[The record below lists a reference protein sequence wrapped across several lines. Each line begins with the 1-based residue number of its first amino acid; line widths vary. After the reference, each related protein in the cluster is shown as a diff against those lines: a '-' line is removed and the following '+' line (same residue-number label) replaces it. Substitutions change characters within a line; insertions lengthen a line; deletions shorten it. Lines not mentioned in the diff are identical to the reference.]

1 MSRWQ
6 PLEHIVYGFAVYP
19 ISQTTYARPGTVGRA
34 EALSATEPPDVEQDP
49 ALEFV
54 ARLDVGDEV
63 YAFEQ
68 CEDMKNIWYRGY
80 VVSSTRSPLNPSQVD
95 ATNPGGS
102 HLPASTGASE
112 EPQVAIAIFPRS
124 YVHVRDELPDAEGKL
139 ADVYRRLQE
148 GQAPYSKDRLAMETL
163 REEEEGSATESA
175 YRHQGSN
182 GGPHAPLISHSM
194 ASAMNGANQ
203 VEQDPSHRA
212 EKPTPPRPSIKSGD
226 ETISGQVQPLA
237 DEIASALREWHSLL
251 FVYLSRRDYRLFTLV
266 KNHLEALHLERRQL
280 LSETLSAEETLN
292 LCRACVT
299 RLVRGNMDQGLDII
313 VRHPTWGSLVTVD
326 VDSNADTR
334 SWMSAVRM
342 YAMQVS
348 LAYMDEPSTDAGA
361 IPRTCALYYASD
373 TSQRPG
379 STPREHSHTSS
390 PSLAS
395 LPRTLGPPSPLT
407 PQYSKASVKFYH
419 VYVELRAFV
428 ASPCAPG
435 ETAELYFSLYSKPG
449 GRFLTEEF
457 CAILNHNGVLAR
469 DSMAKV
475 RTLFSDLGQHDVQD
489 SIYLVCRIIR
499 NGAMKLSSTPGSGYA
514 RLSDVNRSPSVDGRI
529 GMHEEIESNGNLNR
543 NGRHSVSGLE
553 GSGNFRRPFACA
565 VVELQQLAK
574 MVAGQDSGAARELTM
589 PIFVPT
595 NEASYSTLH
604 QDLIAGKTKEYEKST
619 RAEMLV
625 ISVKA
630 FHGDSTTIVRENPSI
645 LLDTPLTSRLGFPD
659 VVFPGDIRNEVY
671 VKLWSGE
678 FNIPSG
684 GGGSIRLKKSVTNFG
699 SVGPSNVEVSCEVR
713 KQSGEV
719 VENAIGLGTGEPPV
733 TRFHSIV
740 FYRNN
745 TPTYGELIKLMV
757 SAKSMQE
764 CHLFFTFRT
773 RSSKDS
779 KGSTSNRS
787 SEIPVSDRPF
797 AFAYMPLFPGKQAFL
812 EDGSH
817 TLVLYRADKF
827 ASTILVKE
835 YFGAPAILRPGHR
848 PEGLLIPPAL
858 VRTLFPLR
866 DSFTI
871 RSFLCSTQ
879 FTANGVLVDLLNW
892 EKLQDKTEVS
902 AALAKFTFV
911 GEMEIVKFLRDIFD
925 SLFAILI
932 SPLNEQSEMDDLVFN
947 ALVRVLGIVQDRRFN
962 NFQPVLDIYIEKHF
976 TCAAASYHMLHSMNR
991 LLSHPAGSDTA
1002 SPLRAAIK
1010 VWHYI
1015 FKFIVRARELQKTR
1029 EDWMGTTVEH
1039 IDGSFKR
1046 EIWSH
1051 LSEVNRL
1058 MSASAPSSIIG
1069 TQTLAL
1075 QHVSMILPELRDIFT
1090 QVELV
1095 SAVTAFANATSNA
1108 KGKTL
1113 IWKLMMY
1120 LQLVRGFLFD
1130 SAQPRALLLEAVV
1143 AWIKPHFGAF
1153 DEYMHGQPED
1163 DQVARDAARISW
1175 LESTR
1180 LCVSIIAVMV
1190 EKLQQCLMD
1199 PVIMKNR
1206 TAARQEQEN
1215 VEYLLSLLPRLLD
1228 AYREQNSSATRELV
1242 SRHRPSTSITST
1254 IPVVFPGSYPFP
1266 LTPAPTAT
1274 LKSPMGGPTGQYS
1287 TDQGRV
1293 FNPGLADTS
1302 MAILGLILS
1311 APGQHLASFL
1321 ESYIDIEGKENTA
1334 RLLIHF
1340 FEVGSSILNNDAW
1353 PSTWLNVNILS
1364 HKVLLKMFDPV
1375 AFILLRDFLPEEGHA
1390 AEQFNVALW
1399 QGGFS
1404 MLLRLLAS
1412 ERLVIEEF
1420 SPQKRRAVW
1429 RLANDVRGEGAS
1441 ILLRLWEAIG
1451 FPEDVS
1457 ARAGAVTRYGG
1468 YQVSLIPLVGQIL
1481 NLCLSHHD
1489 QLRSNAV
1496 QILYSMIV
1504 SEYHHAGNFNHIE
1517 TELVSK
1523 LDKLFM
1529 SDTRGD
1535 EVSRAFF
1542 VSQLRHLFDSS
1553 SLDEQLKAH
1562 VGDFLDSVDL
1572 FLELLLSVRELP
1584 EGEEYQDDRVIAT
1597 LRLMNF
1603 IRRIGRDEIYIKYV
1617 HQLVNMHLQ
1626 SQNHVEAALTL
1637 KLHSDLHEWDL
1648 NSFVEPMPELD
1659 LPRQSQF
1666 VRKETLC
1673 LLILD
1678 YLGKGKAWES
1688 AVEIC
1693 KELAFQHSEVTFNY
1707 HRLAE
1712 ILSHQ
1717 ATLLENIMT
1726 EQRYYSEYFRVAF
1739 YGNFPAAIR
1748 DKQFIYRGY
1757 EWEKLGAFCE
1767 RMLNK
1772 HPGAQLLKV
1781 VGDPPDDVRF
1791 SSFQYLQC
1799 SSVSPEPDRSLTIF
1813 TNPDVPEPVRKYYEH
1828 RQVFLANCMRQISRD
1843 PNAETLEFKDSWTEK
1858 TFYTTEESFPTVLRR
1873 SEIIDVQI
1881 VQTSPIDNA
1890 IQSVETRTREL
1901 QMLEMKYS
1909 TLAQTGTAIPTNP
1922 LAAALNNVVD
1932 MPEDGGIVMFRQVFL
1947 DQKYLA
1953 EHPEEVDAMHRLNM
1967 AIEDHVR
1974 VIGRCLALH
1983 NSLCSPEM
1991 RSFQNIL
1998 ERFFRKNFADEI
2010 ERLNMVDE
2018 PLDEAPTQPLPNR
2031 LPYITSA
2038 QPYDIDPSSSPTT
2051 PAFNIGGGGNYRFSS
2066 LDSRSQRRGSRD
2078 FESFGRKMQTP
2089 LQRNLAHL
2097 ARHGLNG
2104 VASSSPVL
2112 ERVPTLASDSRSDS
2126 MEGSFSGQPVTVGVS
2141 AEPSFTNGSRTSMDG
2156 TPRGGGRISRKL
2168 GSIVWRQKS
2177 ES

>member
-6 PLEHIVYGFAVYP
+6 PLEHIVYGFAIYP
-19 ISQTTYARPGTVGRA
+19 ISQTAYARPGTVGRA
-34 EALSATEPPDVEQDP
+34 EALSVSEQQDVEQNP

-54 ARLDVGDEV
+54 ARLDVGDEL

-68 CEDMKNIWYRGY
+68 CENMSNVWYRGY
-80 VVSSTRSPLNPSQVD
+80 VVSSTRSPLNPSQID
-95 ATNPGGS
+95 SSSLGGS
-102 HLPASTGASE
+102 NSPASTGAS

-124 YVHVRDELPDAEGKL
+124 HIHIRDELPDAEGKL
-139 ADVYRRLQE
+139 ADVYRQLQE
-148 GQAPYSKDRLAMETL
+148 GQTLYGKDRFAMETL
-163 REEEEGSATESA
+163 REEDEGGATDPG
-175 YRHQGSN
+175 HQH
-182 GGPHAPLISHSM
+182 HAISRGTRTPMPSQSV
-194 ASAMNGANQ
+194 ASVANAANQ
-203 VEQDPSHRA
+203 AEHILPRPV

-226 ETISGQVQPLA
+226 ETMSGQLQPLA

-266 KNHLEALHLERRQL
+266 KNHLEALHLGRRQL

-313 VRHPTWGSLVTVD
+313 VRHPTWGSLVMVD
-326 VDSNADTR
+326 IDGNADAR

-348 LAYMDEPSTDAGA
+348 LAYIDEPSHEAGA
-361 IPRTCALYYASD
+361 IPRTCALYNSPD
-373 TSQRPG
+373 NQRLG
-379 STPREHSHTSS
+379 IAPREKKHFPSS
-390 PSLAS
+390 SLSS
-395 LPRTLGPPSPLT
+395 LPRTLIPSSPMS
-407 PQYSKASVKFYH
+407 QYSKSSVKFYH

-457 CAILNHNGVLAR
+457 CAVLNHNGVLAR
-469 DSMAKV
+469 DAMAKV

-499 NGAMKLSSTPGSGYA
+499 NGAMKLSSSPSSGYA
-514 RLSDVNRSPSVDGRI
+514 RSSDRSMSIDTRVGV
-529 GMHEEIESNGNLNR
+529 HEEPEVNGNGNG
-543 NGRHSVSGLE
+543 NGRNSIAGWE
-553 GSGNFRRPFACA
+553 GGGNFRRPFACA

-574 MVAGQDSGAARELTM
+574 MVAGQDSGTARELTM

-645 LLDTPLTSRLGFPD
+645 LHEAPLTARLGFPD
-659 VVFPGDIRNEVY
+659 VVFPGDVRNEVY
-671 VKLWSGE
+671 IKLWSGE
-678 FNIPSG
+678 FNVQTG
-684 GGGSIRLKKSVTNFG
+684 GGSSIRLKKSVTNFG

-713 KQSGEV
+713 RQSGDV
-719 VENAIGLGTGEPPV
+719 VENAIALGTGEPPV

-745 TPTYGELIKLMV
+745 TPTYGELIKLMIP
-757 SAKSMQE
+757 AKIMPD

-779 KGSTSNRS
+779 KPSTLNRS
-787 SEIPVSDRPF
+787 SEIPLSDRPF
-797 AFAYMPLFPGKQAFL
+797 AFGYIPLFPENQAFL

-827 ASTILVKE
+827 SSTILVKE
-835 YFGAPAILRPGHR
+835 YFGAPAIIRAGGR
-848 PEGLLIPPAL
+848 AEGLPIPTAL
-858 VRTLFPLR
+858 TRTLFPLR

-879 FTANGVLVDLLNW
+879 FTANSVLVDLLNSG
-892 EKLQDKTEVS
+892 KLQDKTAVT
-902 AALAKFTFV
+902 AALTKFTFV

-925 SLFAILI
+925 SLFAILV
-932 SPLNEQSEMDDLVFN
+932 SLLNEQGEVDDLVFN
-947 ALVRVLGIVQDRRFN
+947 ALVTVLGIVQDRRFN
-962 NFQPVLDIYIEKHF
+962 NFQPVLDVYIEKHF
-976 TCAAASYHMLHSMNR
+976 ACPAASYHMLHSMNR
-991 LLSHPAGSDTA
+991 LLSHPAGSETA

-1029 EDWMGTTVEH
+1029 DDWMGSTAEH
-1039 IDGSFKR
+1039 LDGNFKR

-1051 LSEVNRL
+1051 LSEVNKL
-1058 MSASAPSSIIG
+1058 MSASTPSSIIG

-1075 QHVSMILPELRDIFT
+1075 QHVCLILPELGDIFT

-1095 SAVTAFANATSNA
+1095 STVTTFANAASNA

-1130 SAQPRALLLEAVV
+1130 SAQPRALLVEAVV
-1143 AWIKPHFGAF
+1143 GWIKPHFGAF
-1153 DEYMHGQPED
+1153 DEYLHTQPDD
-1163 DQVARDAARISW
+1163 DQAARDAARISW

-1180 LCVSIIAVMV
+1180 LCISIIAVMA
-1190 EKLQQCLMD
+1190 EKLQQCLID
-1199 PVIMKNR
+1199 PTILKNR
-1206 TAARQEQEN
+1206 NAVRQEQEN

-1228 AYREQNSSATRELV
+1228 AYREQNSPAMRELI
-1242 SRHRPSTSITST
+1242 SRHRPSTPTTSA

-1266 LTPAPTAT
+1266 LTITSIVTPKSSISGPVGQGT
-1274 LKSPMGGPTGQYS
+1274 LEQV
-1287 TDQGRV
+1287 RA
-1293 FNPGLADTS
+1293 FNPGLADAS
-1302 MAILGLILS
+1302 MAILALILS

-1340 FEVGSSILNNDAW
+1340 FEVGSSILNNNAW
-1353 PSTWLNVNILS
+1353 PSAWLNVNILS

-1390 AEQFNVALW
+1390 GEQFDVTLW

-1429 RLANDVRGEGAS
+1429 RLANDVRGEGAT

-1457 ARAGAVTRYGG
+1457 AQAGAVTRYGG
-1468 YQVSLIPLVGQIL
+1468 YQVTLIPLVEQIL

-1504 SEYHHAGNFNHIE
+1504 SEYHHSGNFNHIE

-1542 VSQLRHLFDSS
+1542 VNQLRHLFDSS

-1562 VGDFLDSVDL
+1562 VGEFLDSVDL

-1584 EGEEYQDDRVIAT
+1584 DGEEYQDDRVIAT

-1648 NSFVEPMPELD
+1648 NSFVDPMPELD

-1781 VGDPPDDVRF
+1781 MGDPPEDVRF
-1791 SSFQYLQC
+1791 SSFQYIQC

-1828 RQVFLANCMRQISRD
+1828 SAINVFSFTKQISRD
-1843 PNAETLEFKDSWTEK
+1843 PDVETVEFKDSWTHK

-1881 VQTSPIDNA
+1881 AQTSPIDNA

-1909 TLAQTGTAIPTNP
+1909 TLAQTGTAVSTNP

-1947 DQKYLA
+1947 DQQYLA
-1953 EHPEEVDAMHRLNM
+1953 EHPEEVDAMHRLNI

-1983 NSLCSPEM
+1983 NSLCSTEM

-1998 ERFFRKNFADEI
+1998 ERFFRRNFADEI

-2018 PLDEAPTQPLPNR
+2018 PLDEVPAQPLPNR
-2031 LPYITSA
+2031 LPYISSA
-2038 QPYDIDPSSSPTT
+2038 PMYEIDSSSTPTT

-2066 LDSRSQRRGSRD
+2066 IDSRSERTGSKEFD
-2078 FESFGRKMQTP
+2078 NFGRKTQTP

-2104 VASSSPVL
+2104 VSSSSLVM
-2112 ERVPTLASDSRSDS
+2112 ERVPTIASDSRSES
-2126 MEGSFSGQPVTVGVS
+2126 LEGSISGQFIAVGGLT
-2141 AEPSFTNGSRTSMDG
+2141 EPALPNGRTSVDG
-2156 TPRGGGRISRKL
+2156 NARGGRISRKL
-2168 GSIVWRQKS
+2168 GSMVWRQKS
-2177 ES
+2177 EG